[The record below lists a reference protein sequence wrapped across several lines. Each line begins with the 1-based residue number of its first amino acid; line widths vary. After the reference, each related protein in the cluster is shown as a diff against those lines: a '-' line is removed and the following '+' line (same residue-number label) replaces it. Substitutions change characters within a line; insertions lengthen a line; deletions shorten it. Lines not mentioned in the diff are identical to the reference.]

1 MTQRMYQPYCIIA
14 TPFSQRGILFPQKGV
29 KMARKEYIQKA
40 FTFNG
45 KRYYAYG
52 KTEAEAI
59 RNRELKRIALEQGKV
74 ITEATMTLAEWS
86 AQCIETY
93 KVNCSEKTKKDFT
106 YTVNGNILPLIGAYQ
121 LKAINEIMCQQVM
134 NSQKG
139 KSASQISKVYQ
150 AMRFLFDKAKALDL
164 INKNPALHL
173 EKPLGQSLKR
183 RALTQDEQELITRV
197 ALTKRKYYGYLLML
211 YCGCRPSEAFN
222 VTAEDISVLDGV
234 PLLHIRG
241 TKTLNANRTVPLPK
255 WLYDEFKGLQGYI
268 CLTEMGTKINKNR
281 SKNAWYKFRNELNLA
296 LGCKTYRNKLVPPY
310 PLASDIVQ
318 YCLRH
323 TYCTNLAKKG
333 VDIRTAQKLMGH
345 SDISLTANIYTHTDN
360 DDILNAAKLINSST

>member
-74 ITEATMTLAEWS
+74 LTEATMTLAEWS
-86 AQCIETY
+86 VQCIETY
-93 KVNCSEKTKKDFT
+93 KVNCSDKTKRDFI
-106 YTVNGNILPLIGAYQ
+106 YTVQGNILPIIGAYP

-134 NSQKG
+134 NAQKG
-139 KSASQISKVYQ
+139 KSNSQISKVYQ

-164 INKNPALHL
+164 INKNPTLHL
-173 EKPLGQSLKR
+173 EKPLGQTLKR

-197 ALTKRKYYGYLLML
+197 ALTRRKYYGYLLML

-268 CLTEMGTKINKNR
+268 CLTEMGTKINKSR
-281 SKNAWYKFRNELNLA
+281 GKNTWYKFRNDLNLA

>member
-1 MTQRMYQPYCIIA
+1 
-14 TPFSQRGILFPQKGV
+14 
-29 KMARKEYIQKA
+29 MARKEYIQKA

-59 RNRELKRIALEQGKV
+59 RNRELKRIALEQGK
-74 ITEATMTLAEWS
+74 ILTESTMTLAEWS
-86 AQCIETY
+86 SQCIDTY
-93 KVNCSEKTKKDFT
+93 KVNCSDKTKRDFT
-106 YTVNGNILPLIGAYQ
+106 YTVQGNILPILGAYP
-121 LKAINEIMCQQVM
+121 LKTINEIMCQQVM
-134 NSQKG
+134 NAQQG
-139 KSASQISKVYQ
+139 KSNSQISKVYQ

-164 INKNPALHL
+164 INKNPTLHL
-173 EKPLGQSLKR
+173 EKPLGQTLKR

-211 YCGCRPSEAFN
+211 YCGCRPSEAFD
-222 VTAEDISVLDGV
+222 VTADDISVLDGV

-241 TKTLNANRTVPLPK
+241 TKTFNANRTVPLPK
-255 WLYDEFKGLQGYI
+255 WLYDEFKGLQRYI
-268 CLTEMGTKINKNR
+268 CCSTRGNKLTRHT
-281 SKNAWYKFRNELNLA
+281 SSVAWTVFKRTLNIA

-333 VDIRTAQKLMGH
+333 IDIRTAQKLMGH
-345 SDISLTANIYTHTDN
+345 SDISLTANIYTHTDKE
-360 DDILNAAKLINSST
+360 DILHAAKIINNKT